1 MMEVLK
7 ALVLGVIQGLTE
19 FLPVSS
25 SGHLELARVILRD
38 ESTAELG
45 LLMSVVLHFGTALAT
60 VFVFRRDIAL
70 LFSRALSRDQVS
82 INYLLWIVAS
92 MIPAAFVGVF
102 FDDVLDQLFD
112 KNVLLVGGMLLV
124 TALLLWFGDRTHEV
138 ERELGLK
145 SALLIGLAQALAIL
159 PGISRS
165 GATISMALLLK
176 ISRKEAARFSF
187 LMVVPLI
194 FGKMSKDVLD
204 GALVAPDI
212 DLPSLGVGFIAAF
225 ISGVLACQ
233 WMIKIVQNAQLVY
246 FAVYCALV
254 GVIAIVI
261 SQL

>member
-60 VFVFRRDIAL
+60 VFVFRKDISS
-70 LFSRALSRDQVS
+70 LFSRALARDQKSV
-82 INYLLWIVAS
+82 NYLLWIIAS
-92 MIPAAFVGVF
+92 MIPAALVGLF
-102 FDDVLDQLFD
+102 FDDILDQLFN
-112 KNVLLVGGMLLV
+112 KNLLLVGGMLLI
-124 TALLLWFGDRTHEV
+124 TALLLWFGDRSHQV
-138 ERELGLK
+138 ERALGLK
-145 SALLIGLAQALAIL
+145 SAIIIGLAQALAIL

-176 ISRKEAARFSF
+176 ISREEAARFSF

-194 FGKMSKDVLD
+194 IGKMSKDVLD
-204 GALVAPDI
+204 GALIAPDI
-212 DLPSLGVGFIAAF
+212 DLLALGAGFIAAC

-246 FAVYCALV
+246 FAIYCALV
-254 GVIAIVI
+254 GSTAIII
-261 SQL
+261 SQI